1 VAQATWGAGTH
12 QGLFENGSRRKQ
24 RSGSTSGTLHL
35 FLSKNLNVLQEDSL
49 ISFRDIIEQGLKD
62 IRKDLFLISRFLRN
76 TCEYGSVG
84 FLIAFSL
91 FLPIG
96 LTYIITFPFFVLF
109 PLGIVFLLGIIKTEP
124 VQVTYQSRGLL
135 ATRIVDSLQQFRY
148 WLTSIVSKFV
158 ANKLEDIFYVVD
170 TFPDFFTDFLF
181 GWIFLLPLLFVL
193 LSLFIIVL
201 IPFFTLFFLVS
212 FIFTAVFG
220 IVTTSSIRPGAS
232 HVPSFYAPIT
242 RSDRWSR
249 MLVFALFGVIFGG
262 LHCIGWS
269 FEFPTHAEQ
278 TLWRSTSLGITAI
291 PLIVAP
297 IDFLLATRLH
307 TRDIESCGKLEQYVL
322 LTLDLVMTVLLFI
335 YVPARLFLIAQA
347 LALLRS
353 QPPSALTAVD
363 WTKYLP
369 HLFSS

>member
-1 VAQATWGAGTH
+1 M
-12 QGLFENGSRRKQ
+12 
-24 RSGSTSGTLHL
+24 L
-35 FLSKNLNVLQEDSL
+35 FLS
-49 ISFRDIIEQGLKD
+49 
-62 IRKDLFLISRFLRN
+62 
-76 TCEYGSVG
+76 
-84 FLIAFSL
+84 
-91 FLPIG
+91 LPFG
-96 LTYIITFPFFVLF
+96 LTYVVVFPSFLLF
-109 PLGIVFLLGIIKTEP
+109 PLGTIFLLGIIKTEP
-124 VQVTYQSRGLL
+124 VERQITFRSRGLL

-148 WLTSIVSKFV
+148 WLTSIVGKYV
-158 ANKLEDIFYVVD
+158 GNKLAEIFDKNDVTLSGY
-170 TFPDFFTDFLF
+170 
-181 GWIFLLPLLFVL
+181 FLLPLLFVFL
-193 LSLFIIVL
+193 TILL
-201 IPFFTLFFLVS
+201 IPFFTLFFFVS

-232 HVPSFYAPIT
+232 HVPSFYAPST

-249 MLVFALFGVIFGG
+249 MVVFALFGVIFGG

-269 FEFPTHAEQ
+269 FEFPSHTEQ
-278 TLWRSTSLGITAI
+278 TLWRSTSLAITAI

-307 TRDIESCGKLEQYVL
+307 THDIKSCGKFKQTVI
-322 LTLDLVMTVLLFI
+322 LTLDLVMTILLFI

-353 QPPSALTAVD
+353 QPPSALTAID